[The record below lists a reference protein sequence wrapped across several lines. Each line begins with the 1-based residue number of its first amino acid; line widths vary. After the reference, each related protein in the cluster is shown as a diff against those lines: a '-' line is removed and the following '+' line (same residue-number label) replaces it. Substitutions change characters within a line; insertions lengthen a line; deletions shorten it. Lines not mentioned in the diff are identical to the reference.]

1 MRNTRRMN
9 RMEELGRVD
18 AEKATTPMGR
28 RNLMA
33 EKRRIRGELDDSRP
47 MMAKKGG
54 MIKKKKQTKKD
65 KMDESLGMRR
75 GKESTKKQSYKDRR
89 DESKGAKGAKKVKKT
104 KKTKPAST
112 TKMGKVKTNSRPSGI
127 AIKGLG
133 LLGKKK

>member
-1 MRNTRRMN
+1 MGMRNTRRMN

-89 DESKGAKGAKKVKKT
+89 DESKGAKKVKKI

-127 AIKGLG
+127 AKKGLG